1 MLSRAVL
8 RLLCFVVATSA
19 LAALSFPELTGR
31 VVDEAGI
38 LDPATKAALER
49 KLADFETKTT
59 GQIVVVVLK
68 SLRGTSIEDYGYQLG
83 RHWQIGQKDKN
94 TGALL
99 IVAPNER
106 KVRIEV
112 GYGFEGTLTDAV
124 SKLIIENSII
134 PRLRANDYAGG
145 IGRGVDDIIQA
156 VSVDPEE
163 WRARA
168 RARPDGEPGLVDLL
182 APLLLFFIIM
192 VIFSSAAR
200 DDRRYAQP
208 GRTPRQGGRG
218 PIFIPIPGSWGGGS
232 SWPDS
237 GGGFSGGGGSF
248 GGGGASGS
256 YLLGRLSGIVSPA
269 PSRPAGEAI
278 ISDFDKGRIVSAI
291 RAAEERTAAQI
302 LCVIARACGG
312 YRLIPIAWAAIVS
325 FAVPLALIYLTA
337 WPAAVI
343 YVIQLAVFIATALVL
358 SIPTIR
364 LRIVPRQRI
373 WRRVRTEAIRQFF
386 AQGVDNTTQRCG
398 LLIFASVAEDHA
410 EIVADRGV
418 DAKVKPEAWAGAI
431 ATLVTAI
438 KADQLADG
446 FVAAIELCGRELA
459 ANVPPGEL
467 TSHESSDRVIEI

>member
-1 MLSRAVL
+1 MFSHAIL
-8 RLLCFVVATSA
+8 RLLCIVVATSA
-19 LAALSFPELTGR
+19 LAALTFPELTGR

-49 KLADFETKTT
+49 KLSDFETKTT
-59 GQIVVVVLK
+59 GQLVVVVLK

-83 RHWQIGQKDKN
+83 RHWQIGQKEKN

-168 RARPDGEPGLVDLL
+168 KQRPDDQAGLVDLL
-182 APLLLFFIIM
+182 APLLLFFIIL

-200 DDRRYAQP
+200 EDRRYAQT

-232 SWPDS
+232 SWPGS
-237 GGGFSGGGGSF
+237 GGFSGGGGSF

-256 YLLGRLSGIVSPA
+256 YLLGLPNGIAGHA
-269 PSRPAGEAI
+269 PSRPTGQAI
-278 ISDFDKGRIVSAI
+278 ISDLDKGRIVAAI
-291 RAAEERTAAQI
+291 RAAEEKTAAQI

-325 FAVPLALIYLTA
+325 LAVPLALIYLTS

-343 YVIQLAVFIATALVL
+343 YVIQLAVFIAAALVL
-358 SIPTIR
+358 SMPMVR
-364 LRIVPRQRI
+364 LRIVPKQRM
-373 WRRVRTEAIRQFF
+373 WRRVHTEAIRQFL
-386 AQGVDNTTQRCG
+386 AQGVHHTTQRCG
-398 LLIFASVAEDHA
+398 LLIFASLAEARA
-410 EIVADRGV
+410 EIVADTGI
-418 DAKVKPEAWAGAI
+418 DAKVKPETWAGPVT
-431 ATLVTAI
+431 TLVTAI
-438 KADQLADG
+438 KDGRMADG
-446 FVAAIELCGRELA
+446 FVAAIDQCGRELA
-459 ANVPPGEL
+459 ASVPPGEIK
-467 TSHESSDRVIEI
+467 SHELSDQVIEI